1 MPLKHGHSLPAPIRH
16 KKKSEI
22 MRSTVRNRKQR
33 STYLPTNIK
42 LVVKIALIALGFYA
56 WETKFIWVLLGL
68 YLGWAVIKQLLSCL
82 VSLIVLI
89 IILALLVSLIF

>member
-1 MPLKHGHSLPAPIRH
+1 
-16 KKKSEI
+16 
-22 MRSTVRNRKQR
+22 MRNTVKNRKQQ

-42 LVVKIALIALGFYA
+42 LIVKVTLIALGFYI
-56 WETKFIWVLLGL
+56 WGTGFIWVLLGL

-82 VSLIVLI
+82 VSLVVLI